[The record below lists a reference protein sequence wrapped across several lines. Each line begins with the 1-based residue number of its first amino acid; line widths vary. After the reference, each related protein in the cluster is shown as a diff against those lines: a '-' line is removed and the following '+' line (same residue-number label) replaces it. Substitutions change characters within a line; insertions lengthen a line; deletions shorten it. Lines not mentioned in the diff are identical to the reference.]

1 MLLIRKGSF
10 VMSITKKL
18 LAIAAPALLLAL
30 SACATGFP
38 AQVSRFQAMPAPQGQ
53 SFAIQ
58 AGDPEDRGGLEFSRY
73 ADLVRRHMIAHGYSE
88 AASPQQ
94 ATLLVELSYGVDQGR
109 TEVVRYP
116 GSYSRSFGYF
126 GGWGSYG
133 RYRPLYP
140 RYRLGRR
147 SAFYYGWDDPFWY
160 SPFGFGYNDID
171 TYTTYTSFL
180 DMDIKRVSDGQAVF
194 EGTAKARSRS
204 DDLQVLVPNLV
215 EAMFTGFPGN
225 SGEQVRITVPPP
237 PRERR

>member
-1 MLLIRKGSF
+1 
-10 VMSITKKL
+10 MSITKRL

-38 AQVSRFQAMPAPQGQ
+38 AQVSRYQAMPAPQGQ

-58 AGDPEDRGGLEFSRY
+58 AADPEDRGGLEFARY
-73 ADLVRRHMIAHGYSE
+73 ADLVRRHLVAQGYSE
-88 AASPQQ
+88 APSPQQ

-140 RYRLGRR
+140 RYRVGRG

-160 SPFGFGYNDID
+160 SPFGFGYGDID

-180 DMDIKRVSDGQAVF
+180 DMDIKRASDGQSVF

-204 DDLQVLVPNLV
+204 DDLQLLVPNLV